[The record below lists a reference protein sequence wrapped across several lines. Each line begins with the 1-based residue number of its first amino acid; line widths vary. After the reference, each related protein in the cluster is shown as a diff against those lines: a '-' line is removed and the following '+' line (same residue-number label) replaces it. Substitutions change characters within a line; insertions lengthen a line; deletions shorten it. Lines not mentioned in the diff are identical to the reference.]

1 MLGAAIGAKLVLM
14 RKFDTNKAAEIVEQ
28 EGVHTVGGVPHLVMQ
43 IVEQLDPNKPLKLDG
58 FSFGGGPAAARL
70 PGDVRRKL
78 KNVSPAQGYGLTEV
92 NSVATSVAG
101 EDYVQRESDF
111 FSLLRFFRA
120 FSLTRP

>member
-1 MLGAAIGAKLVLM
+1 MGCHSFLTLGTAIGAKLVLM
-14 RKFDTNKAAEIVEQ
+14 RKFDSLKAAELVES

-43 IVEQLDPNKPLKLDG
+43 ITEQLDPKRPLKLDG

-78 KNVSPAQGYGLTEV
+78 KSVSPAQGYGLTEV

-101 EDYVQRESDF
+101 DDYVE
-111 FSLLRFFRA
+111 RA
-120 FSLTRP
+120 